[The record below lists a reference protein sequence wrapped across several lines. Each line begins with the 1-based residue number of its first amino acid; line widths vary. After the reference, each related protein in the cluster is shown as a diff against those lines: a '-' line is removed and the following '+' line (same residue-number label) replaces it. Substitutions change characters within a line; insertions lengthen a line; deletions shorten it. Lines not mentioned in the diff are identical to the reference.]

1 MNLLQSLSPDGRQLA
16 KAEKLAKKIEALSGE
31 YKALSDAE
39 LQAKTSQFRQRLS
52 QGESLDELL
61 PEAFATAR
69 EAAER
74 VIGERPYPVQL
85 MGGVL
90 LHQGDIAEMK
100 TGEGKTLTSILPVYL
115 NALEGQGVHVVTVN
129 PYLAHRDAQWMGQIY
144 QFLGLS
150 VGCNDR
156 TLTSAQKRAA
166 FACDIT

>member
-85 MGGVL
+85 MGGVNL
-90 LHQGDIAEMK
+90 Q
-100 TGEGKTLTSILPVYL
+100 
-115 NALEGQGVHVVTVN
+115 
-129 PYLAHRDAQWMGQIY
+129 
-144 QFLGLS
+144 LS
-150 VGCNDR
+150 ASLRLFKNNG
-156 TLTSAQKRAA
+156 
-166 FACDIT
+166 F

>member
-74 VIGERPYPVQL
+74 VIGERPYPC
-85 MGGVL
+85 L
-90 LHQGDIAEMK
+90 LY
-100 TGEGKTLTSILPVYL
+100 TSRCV
-115 NALEGQGVHVVTVN
+115 
-129 PYLAHRDAQWMGQIY
+129 
-144 QFLGLS
+144 
-150 VGCNDR
+150 
-156 TLTSAQKRAA
+156 
-166 FACDIT
+166 